1 MTHANKFFGKIALL
15 TFMLVGLVGVSAG
28 SAFASGGT
36 PKHKAK
42 TTPAASTMKKTAAP
56 ATTKKATTEKKKRHH
71 TRRST
76 SKSTKKS

>member
-1 MTHANKFFGKIALL
+1 MTHTNRIFGKITLL
-15 TFMLVGLVGVSAG
+15 TFKLVGLMRHSAG
-28 SAFASGGT
+28 RSFETGVT
-36 PKHKAK
+36 PKQKAK

-56 ATTKKATTEKKKRHH
+56 ATTKKAKTEKKKRNH